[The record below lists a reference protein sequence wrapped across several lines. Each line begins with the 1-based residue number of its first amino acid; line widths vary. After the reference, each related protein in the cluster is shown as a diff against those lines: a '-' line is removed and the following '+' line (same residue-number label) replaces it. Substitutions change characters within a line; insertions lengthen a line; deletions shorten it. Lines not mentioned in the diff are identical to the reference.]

1 MYELHIRNLG
11 MQEYSTVF
19 NKMRE
24 FTTQRTLTTVDEF
37 WCLQHPAVFTLGANA
52 DQQHILKQTDIPIVQ
67 SDRGGQVTYHG
78 PGQVIIYLLID
89 LRRKSI
95 GVKRLVELIEQSIV
109 ELLDD
114 YNIVSHARASA
125 HGVYVDEAK
134 IASLGLRVHS
144 GCSYHG
150 VALNVNMNI
159 SPFSLIN
166 PCGFP
171 GLAITQ
177 LKDHGVTESLE
188 MVSEKLTFKLCKY
201 LEYNCSKI
209 NNYDI

>member
-1 MYELHIRNLG
+1 
-11 MQEYSTVF
+11 
-19 NKMRE
+19 MRE
-24 FTTQRTLTTVDEF
+24 FTTQRTSTTVDEF

-52 DQQHILKQTDIPIVQ
+52 DQQHVLKQTDIPIIQ

-78 PGQVIIYLLID
+78 PGQAIIYLLID
-89 LRRKSI
+89 LKRKSI
-95 GVKRLVELIEQSIV
+95 GVKRLVELIEQSVV
-109 ELLDD
+109 ELLND
-114 YNIVSHARASA
+114 YKIDSQARIDA

-150 VALNVNMNI
+150 LAVNVDMDM

-171 GLAITQ
+171 GLEVTQ
-177 LKDHGVTESLE
+177 LKDHGVTES
-188 MVSEKLTFKLCKY
+188 VQVISDKLMLNLSKR
-201 LEYNCSKI
+201 LEYKSNKI
-209 NNYDI
+209 NTHGI